1 MSNRNKH
8 NSIVFLTTL
17 SVYLGLVLI
26 GAPPILSQAALT
38 RNFDIQNEIEVEDNL
53 DKKPDG
59 EEVENSLK
67 KDFPAL
73 FVQFLYEVKE
83 SVDSGKIA
91 LPIQTNFRFEAYF
104 NYSEMCSGSGF
115 DLDSSAD
122 NFLAKIV
129 EDTFRQKIEPRA
141 SELADYPRTSAK
153 NIKLN
158 LEANN
163 TDLSLKISF
172 GKFNAEQFAE
182 FLNKQWS
189 LSAVSVEN
197 TLTKQIYENTKVSA
211 ENNQIFIVTR
221 LPRGSLDEL
230 LKNAKAESK

>member
-1 MSNRNKH
+1 MSNKNKH

-38 RNFDIQNEIEVEDNL
+38 RNFDVQNEIEFKDNL

-59 EEVENSLK
+59 EDVENSLK

-73 FVQFLYEVKE
+73 FAQFLDKVKKSIE
-83 SVDSGKIA
+83 SGKIA
-91 LPIQTNFRFEAYF
+91 LPIQKNFRFEAYF
-104 NYSEMCSGSGF
+104 NYSEMCNGSGF
-115 DLDSSAD
+115 GSDSSAD
-122 NFLAKIV
+122 EYLAKIV
-129 EDTFRQKIEPRA
+129 EDAFRQKFAPTA
-141 SELADYPRTSAK
+141 FELADYPTPSAK

-172 GKFNAEQFAE
+172 GKFNAEQFAK
-182 FLNKQWS
+182 FLNREFS
-189 LSAVSVEN
+189 STTVLVEN
-197 TLTKQIYENTKVSA
+197 TLTKQIYENTKVTF
-211 ENNQIFIVTR
+211 ENNEVVIVTR